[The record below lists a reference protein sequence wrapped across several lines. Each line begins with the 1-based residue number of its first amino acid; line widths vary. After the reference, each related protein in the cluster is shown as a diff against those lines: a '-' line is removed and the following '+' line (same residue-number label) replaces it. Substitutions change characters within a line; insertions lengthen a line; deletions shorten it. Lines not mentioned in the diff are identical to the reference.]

1 MITSY
6 ATLQTAILN
15 WLGRSSDTD
24 AVARVPEW
32 IQLAEDEMRLNM
44 NRLMLRQGETKDTS
58 FTISA
63 EYTALPSGFI
73 RQRYL
78 RLEGNPPTP
87 LDYIDPQTVE
97 RYTLLTSTT
106 EKPQLFTIQGNQLRV
121 IPKPDT
127 TYTCTFGYWTLPNLS
142 VTDPNWLLTAH
153 PKIYLKASLAE
164 AYNYYSDEDSEIKE
178 RADVMRMLDQL
189 QTVDGSDA
197 QGSAL
202 KMRTDGG
209 TP

>member
-24 AVARVPEW
+24 AVTRAPEW
-32 IQLAEDEMRLNM
+32 IQMAEDELRLNM
-44 NRLMLRQGETKDTS
+44 NRLMLRQGETKDIS
-58 FTISA
+58 FSIST

-78 RLEGNPPTP
+78 RLEGNPPQA
-87 LDYIDPQTVE
+87 LDYINPQTIE
-97 RYTLLTSTT
+97 RFTLLTGQTG
-106 EKPQLFTIQGNQLRV
+106 KPKVFTIQGNQVRV
-121 IPKPDT
+121 IPAPDA
-127 TYTCTFGYWTLPNLS
+127 TYSCTFGYWTLPSLS

-153 PKIYLKASLAE
+153 PKLYLKAALAE
-164 AYNYYSDEDSEIKE
+164 AYDYYADDENEQGSRMEVE
-178 RADVMRMLDQL
+178 RLLDRL
-189 QTVDGSDA
+189 CTVDSSDA

-202 KMRTDGG
+202 KMRVDGG